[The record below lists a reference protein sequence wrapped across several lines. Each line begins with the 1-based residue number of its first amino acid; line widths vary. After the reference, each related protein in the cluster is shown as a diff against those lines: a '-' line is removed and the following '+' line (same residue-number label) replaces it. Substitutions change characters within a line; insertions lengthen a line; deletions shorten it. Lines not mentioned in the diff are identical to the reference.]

1 MEKSRFPREYKVYLP
16 LVGLFF
22 LLVFMLPKSPKF
34 GYDYKKGSPWLYED
48 LVSQFDFPLI
58 KSEEQY
64 KAEVQQAG
72 SLTIPVYRYDSSVGQ
87 GYMEQLATMDMGE
100 FDFLK
105 PSLNESLR
113 SVYSK
118 GVLPKATEGILYVQK
133 DMRASKVPSSELFTV
148 ASAGAFI
155 KQSLVEQCPEKEID
169 SLYSS
174 FVAALVQP
182 DMIFDQQMTDAIH
195 EQSIGVISPTRG
207 VIKAGQTIVSNGEL
221 VTAEIEQVLDS
232 YKAEYDRS
240 VGYDGPTFLQWLGN
254 VLIALAI
261 VVILFFAIYFC
272 NYHIFESYNK
282 YLYVLLIFVIS
293 AVASFVVAQTQP
305 EYFYMVPYTLIVLYL
320 LAFFSRRL
328 VFIVYFISL
337 LPILI
342 AAPEGVELFFIYFSG
357 GVVAISI
364 FDYFNRGWLQFVSA
378 FITFAVMAMV
388 WIGFRVADGGLISD
402 WRPLLYLMVAAF
414 LSVAG
419 YPLIYLFE
427 KIFMLVS
434 SSKLV
439 ELSDTS
445 KPLLRMLADKAPGT
459 FQHSL
464 QVMNIADAVARAIDA
479 NVPLIRA
486 AALYHDIGKILNPQ
500 CFTENETPG
509 VKYHEGLSAKESA
522 QEIIRHVSDGLS
534 LAEKY
539 GLPDII
545 KQFIVSHHGTT
556 CAAFFLNKYL
566 SEGGDPEDVAA
577 FYYDGVRPVTKEQVI
592 LMLCDAVEAASRSLK
607 KYTPESISELVDR
620 IIDGKAD
627 DGQLS
632 DSNISLREVNMVKQV
647 MKSYLQQMYHSR
659 VAYPKRD
666 MKA

>member
-34 GYDYKKGSPWLYED
+34 GYDYKKGSPWMYED

-72 SLTIPVYRYDSSVGQ
+72 SLTIPVYRYDSSVEKSS
-87 GYMEQLATMDMGE
+87 MEQLALTDMGE
-100 FDFLK
+100 YNYLK
-105 PSLNESLR
+105 PSLNTALR

-118 GVLPKATEGILYVQK
+118 GVLPKEIEGVLYVQK
-133 DMRASKVPSSELFTV
+133 DMRASKLPSSELYTV
-148 ASAGAFI
+148 SSAGTYL
-155 KQSLVEQCPEKEID
+155 KQVLAGDCPDADLD

-182 DMIFDQQMTDAIH
+182 DLVFDQQMTDAIH

-207 VIKAGQTIVSNGEL
+207 VIKAGQTIVSHGEL

-232 YKAEYDRS
+232 YKTEYDRN
-240 VGYDGPTFLQWLGN
+240 VGYDGPTFLQWVGN

-261 VVILFFAIYFC
+261 VAILFFAIYFC
-272 NYHIFESYNK
+272 NYHVFESYNK
-282 YLYVLLIFVIS
+282 YLYVLLIFLIS
-293 AVASFVVAQTQP
+293 AVASLVVAQTEP

-388 WIGFRVADGGLISD
+388 WVGFRVADGGLISD

-464 QVMNIADAVARAIDA
+464 QVMNISDAVARAINA

-486 AALYHDIGKILNPQ
+486 AALYHDIGKIMNPQ

-509 VKYHEGLSAKESA
+509 VRYHEGLSAKESA

-539 GLPDII
+539 GLPDVL
-545 KQFIVSHHGTT
+545 KQFIASHHGTT

-566 SEGGDPEDVAA
+566 TEGGDPADVAA
-577 FYYDGVRPVTKEQVI
+577 FYYDGVKPVTKEHVI

-627 DGQLS
+627 DGQLA
-632 DSNISLREVNMVKQV
+632 DSNISLREVNVVKNV
-647 MKSYLQQMYHSR
+647 MKAYLQQMYHSR

-666 MKA
+666 KKA